1 MRKEQVVTGQDFP
14 EHQLRVGVSAAF
26 KKQTCKFERLAD
38 GDGAISDQHSLELG
52 SIRAVVIMHG
62 PHTLIL
68 WSVLTGGSGGDGAN
82 ATTRANQ
89 NCQNQNRGERESTDH
104 AVFESWPELRVGLS

>member
-38 GDGAISDQHSLELG
+38 GDGAIRDQHSLELG
-52 SIRAVVIMHG
+52 
-62 PHTLIL
+62 
-68 WSVLTGGSGGDGAN
+68 SVLTGGSGGDGAN

-104 AVFESWPELRVGLS
+104 AVFESWPELRVGL